1 MIFQCERSITDIESY
16 RAIPFVHL
24 QVGKVA
30 SSLHH
35 GRIFPPVKGGRY
47 LRLPVAC
54 SCIRRFNPPKV
65 LFTNMQ
71 AGNTMGLAQQRCLRF
86 GVHNQLSSTV
96 PLPQYRYAHA
106 ETRTEADWSV
116 QGRGRTRCR
125 LTFKMEEHHL
135 GIRGL
140 PIQHTQGATRGIN

>member
-1 MIFQCERSITDIESY
+1 MGPT
-16 RAIPFVHL
+16 
-24 QVGKVA
+24 
-30 SSLHH
+30 
-35 GRIFPPVKGGRY
+35 
-47 LRLPVAC
+47 
-54 SCIRRFNPPKV
+54 KV

-86 GVHNQLSSTV
+86 GVHNQLPSTV

-106 ETRTEADWSV
+106 ETRAEADWSV

-125 LTFKMEEHHL
+125 LTFTIEEHHL

-140 PIQHTQGATRGIN
+140 PIQHTQGATRGINLEVSRREHPRSDQDVNAGWRCIAQGL